1 MKILLGLT
9 GSVAT
14 TLAPKMV
21 EALEA
26 VPCASNVSVIM
37 TENAC
42 MFQSAGKLERDS
54 QVKVYLEVDEWS
66 WKTPVKTMDDVYTYH
81 PIWQKGDSVLH
92 VELAKNSSVLV
103 IAPATANTIGKM
115 AHGIVDN
122 LLLSVYTA
130 WRKGR
135 PIVIAPAMNTEMWTS
150 LAVQENVKTLTSRG
164 VIVVPPV
171 KKALA
176 CGDVGVGAMAH
187 VTDIAKAVADAL
199 RWQLPIRKNEVS
211 GVPVGSHLGAF
222 GAVRKHDRHCG
233 VDLYCEDGTDVFA
246 VEDGFVVSIEDF
258 TGSKAGCDWW
268 LDTKAVKV
276 EGPSGVVCYGEIFPN
291 SWLVVGDRVYKG
303 SLLGRVTPVLP
314 PEKLRSDI
322 DGHSCSMLH
331 LQIYKHG
338 TLHCSTEVGPI
349 DELPEEMID
358 PTPYLLESAQG
369 IKQLKGK

>member
-1 MKILLGLT
+1 MNILLGLT

-37 TENAC
+37 TEKAC
-42 MFQSAGKLERDS
+42 MFQSVGILERDS
-54 QVKVYLEVDEWS
+54 KVKVYLEVDEWS
-66 WKTPVKTMDDVYTYH
+66 WSYDPSSGRSDQHST
-81 PIWQKGDSVLH
+81 WLKGDSVLH

-103 IAPATANTIGKM
+103 IAPVTANTIGKM

-122 LLLSVYTA
+122 LLLSVYAA
-130 WRKGR
+130 WRKDR
-135 PIVIAPAMNTEMWTS
+135 PVVIAPAMNTEMWTS
-150 LAVQENVKTLTSRG
+150 LAVQENVKTLQKRG
-164 VIVVPPV
+164 VIIVPPIN
-171 KKALA
+171 KTLA

-187 VTDIAKAVADAL
+187 VTDIAKAVSDAL
-199 RWQLPIRKNEVS
+199 KWQFPIRLNEVS
-211 GVPVGSHLGAF
+211 GIPVGSHLGAF

-258 TGSKAGCDWW
+258 TGKAAGCGWW

-276 EGPSGVVCYGEIFPN
+276 EGPSGVVCYGEISPN
-291 SWLVVGDRVYKG
+291 SYLVVGDRVYKR
-303 SLLGRVTPVLP
+303 SLIGRVTPVLP
-314 PEKLRSDI
+314 PNKLRTDI
-322 DGHSCSMLH
+322 EGHSCSMLH

-338 TLHCSTEVGPI
+338 TLHRADNIGPT

-358 PTPYLLESAQG
+358 PTPYLLEAANG